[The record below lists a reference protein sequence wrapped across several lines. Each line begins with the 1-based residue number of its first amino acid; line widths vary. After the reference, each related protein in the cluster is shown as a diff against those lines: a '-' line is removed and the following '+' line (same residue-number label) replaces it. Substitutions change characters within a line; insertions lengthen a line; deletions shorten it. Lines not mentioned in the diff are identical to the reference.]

1 MILKNYISVL
11 ETYGITHYR
20 VKKRLSDLIGFSKE
34 SNKIY
39 VTIINAKIGG
49 YKDTARTLQ
58 TIFDEDGKYVRH
70 QFIEEEDYQTLL
82 VEEIASG
89 YDVYIYDGD
98 SNFTHSPSYDER
110 LFNAFIRGQ
119 KKYFDSDGSN
129 ITTQLCDR
137 LNINEEDR

>member
-20 VKKRLSDLIGFSKE
+20 VKKRLSDIIGFSKE

-39 VTIINAKIGG
+39 VTIINTKIGS
-49 YKDTARTLQ
+49 YKDTAKTLQ

-89 YDVYIYDGD
+89 YDVCIYDGD

-119 KKYFDSDGSN
+119 KKYFDSDSFN